1 MQVKITNN
9 KKTRRT
15 RRRSRRLFQFAAPS
29 PNCNVPK
36 DRRERERK
44 REREGTVC
52 GHSQHSALSLRSAT
66 HLLRSLSLSPALWL
80 ALPLSGS
87 KLPGDSWLPS
97 VLCRTLKRQ
106 VRSGSKTTT
115 RSKQRVVAQ
124 PTISI
129 SLCLFIEKH

>member
-15 RRRSRRLFQFAAPS
+15 CRRSRRLFQFAAPS

-36 DRRERERK
+36 GRREREI
-44 REREGTVC
+44 EREGTVC

-66 HLLRSLSLSPALWL
+66 HLLRSLSLALSF

-124 PTISI
+124 LTISI
-129 SLCLFIEKH
+129 SLCLFIEKN